1 AAPTTTTT
9 STTTTTTTS
18 PTTTTTP
25 TTASSTTSPTT
36 TTTSTTAAPTTTTT
50 LANCVQSSSI
60 SANFNGM
67 PISAGKTI
75 WFNSVLKA
83 SEVGPSGATVRFD
96 QSTIR
101 FTANRVSYALTVP
114 NAVVTFS
121 PAATTATTVFDGATN
136 TWRTTVPLGLGG
148 NIFLDGL
155 GFRVPVT

>member
-1 AAPTTTTT
+1 
-9 STTTTTTTS
+9 
-18 PTTTTTP
+18 
-25 TTASSTTSPTT
+25 
-36 TTTSTTAAPTTTTT
+36 
-50 LANCVQSSSI
+50 
-60 SANFNGM
+60 
-67 PISAGKTI
+67 
-75 WFNSVLKA
+75 
-83 SEVGPSGATVRFD
+83 EVGPSGATVRFD

-155 GFRVPVT
+155 GFPVPVNFPGDVRPVTWTGRFAADKPGVGVPWNSAAAVYPSFRTDKNALGVQPVDDSQAIAYKK